1 MNRKDIKAALLAV
14 AVTITAGMGLSACS
28 TGTDPGET
36 NTERSDI
43 ERTEENEQGYAQ
55 DSDTANLE
63 KVYEGREG
71 TTIGDSA
78 YNQEGKRDKRSDQE

>member
-1 MNRKDIKAALLAV
+1 MNRKDIKANLLAI
-14 AVTITAGMGLSACS
+14 ALTATAAIGLSACS

-43 ERTEENEQGYAQ
+43 ERTEEKESGYSQ
-55 DSDTANLE
+55 SSDTANLE
-63 KVYEGREG
+63 DKYYEGREG

-78 YNQEGKRDKRSDQE
+78 YNQDGKRDKRP